1 MKKYLFVLSGV
12 MLGLLSSAQVDNE
25 AIFFTG
31 GLSFVT
37 ADSESSIEL
46 LSIEEIEEGVI
57 TNAKQNDFS
66 FSAGAGYMFTDEL
79 GAGLMLRFQNTW
91 QTGEIEIVTPLDTT
105 IEFKTGQNLF
115 TISPFLRTY
124 LEIDE
129 PLYFYF
135 DTRFDIGFGGQTR
148 SIGDDKSDPIPISA
162 FAVGIVPGFSFFM
175 TDNVAVDLQFGY
187 IGYTSVKTKL
197 SALEGFSDSSDIEI
211 SAFQLTASLAT
222 INLGV
227 TIMLNN

>member
-46 LSIEEIEEGVI
+46 LSIEEGAI
-57 TNAKQNDFS
+57 TNAKQNDLS

-91 QTGEIEIVTPLDTT
+91 QTGEIEIVTPLDSTT
-105 IEFKTGQNLF
+105 IEINTGQNLF

-135 DTRFDIGFGGQTR
+135 DTRFDIGFGGHTT

-187 IGYTSVKTKL
+187 IGYTSVKTKW
-197 SALEGFSDSSDIEI
+197 SALEGFSDSSDIKS
-211 SAFQLTASLAT
+211 SAFQLTANLTT